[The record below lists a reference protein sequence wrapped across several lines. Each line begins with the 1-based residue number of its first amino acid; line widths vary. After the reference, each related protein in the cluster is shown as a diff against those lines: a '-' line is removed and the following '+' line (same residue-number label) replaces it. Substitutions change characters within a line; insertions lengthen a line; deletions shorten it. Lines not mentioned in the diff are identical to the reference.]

1 MKVEKSH
8 IVGTAIKSNNKIVER
23 GRIYTTTHKY
33 MTFSWLG
40 TGISIESGTA
50 IPPIHKQN
58 T

>member
-33 MTFSWLG
+33 MTYHFPGLVQ
-40 TGISIESGTA
+40 A
-50 IPPIHKQN
+50 FQ
-58 T
+58 